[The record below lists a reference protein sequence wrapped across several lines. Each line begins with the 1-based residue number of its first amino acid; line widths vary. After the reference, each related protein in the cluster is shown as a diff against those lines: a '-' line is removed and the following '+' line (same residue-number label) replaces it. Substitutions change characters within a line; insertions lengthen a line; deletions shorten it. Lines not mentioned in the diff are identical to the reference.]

1 MVTITLTETQA
12 RLLLL
17 VADYFMET
25 YKDTFKN
32 LLLDEGLALDEAT
45 EVIKSKLD
53 GVTCVHTI
61 TL

>member
-17 VADYFMET
+17 VADYFMEE

-32 LLLDEGLALDEAT
+32 LLQDEGLALDEAT
-45 EVIKSKLD
+45 TVLKSRLD